1 MQKPNSEKL
10 SHTGLKYYYKT
21 DKKIF
26 DEVKRKYLTGFW
38 HNEDHKT
45 QIKEI
50 AHNIRHRHDTLRR
63 KQERLYTPGQPLL
76 FDLEI

>member
-26 DEVKRKYLTGFW
+26 EEVKRKYLTGLW
-38 HNEDHKT
+38 YNEDHKT
-45 QIKEI
+45 QIKAI
-50 AHNIRHRHDTLRR
+50 AHNIRNRHNTLKR
-63 KQERLYTPGQPLL
+63 KQERLYKPGQPLL
-76 FDLEI
+76 FDLAV